1 MTSLPKVRENRGNAG
16 KGRPRGSQNRTTTA
30 LKEAILQAATD
41 HGRGGAGKDGLTGY
55 LRHLAET
62 EPRSY
67 SGLLGKVLPLEVR
80 GNLAVTD
87 SVSKEQRD
95 AAVAAAMRADA

>member
-1 MTSLPKVRENRGNAG
+1 MTDKAKVGQNRGNAG
-16 KGRPRGSQNRTTTA
+16 QGRPRGAMNRTTTV
-30 LKEAILQAATD
+30 LKEAILQAASD
-41 HGRGGAGKDGLTGY
+41 HGRDGNGADGLPGY

-67 SGLLGKVLPLEVR
+67 AGLLGKVLPLEVR
-80 GNLAVTD
+80 GSLAITD